1 MRAAL
6 VSALAAA
13 ASSDPHIVLLTD
25 SGANDA
31 ALKSFRAMLPE
42 QCYDVDGSADA
53 MIGMAAGL
61 AMNDHRVFIF
71 ATEPMMTFRT
81 CEFLR
86 REICRNQLS
95 VAIVAESGAGEEE
108 GRESL
113 LQTLPGMRVMTVQ
126 DAKDAR
132 AAVAI
137 LASTDG
143 PCVISVPGEAV
154 GGRR

>member
-1 MRAAL
+1 MRHAL
-6 VSALAAA
+6 VSALADA
-13 ASSDPHIVLLTD
+13 ASSDPHLVLLTD
-25 SGANDA
+25 GATDA
-31 ALKSFRAMLPE
+31 AFKSFRAMLPD
-42 QCYDVDGSADA
+42 QCYDVEGSADA

-95 VAIVAESGAGEEE
+95 VAIIAESTAESD

-113 LQTLPGMRVMTVQ
+113 LQTLPGMRVMMVR

-137 LASTDG
+137 LASSDG
-143 PCVISVPGEAV
+143 PCVISVPGDEGE
-154 GGRR
+154 GGG